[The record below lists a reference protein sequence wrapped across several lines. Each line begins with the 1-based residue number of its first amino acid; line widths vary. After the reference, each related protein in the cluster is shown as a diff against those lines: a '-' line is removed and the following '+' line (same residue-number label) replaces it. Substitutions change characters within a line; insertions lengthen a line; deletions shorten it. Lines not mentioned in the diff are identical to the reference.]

1 MDKEPLAV
9 PQNVEAEKS
18 VLGAM
23 LLSADALTEVSEILK
38 PHHFYRI
45 DQHGEI
51 FSAMMAI
58 FERREPVDSITLQN
72 ELMKRGTF
80 EKIGGSAFLADLAGT
95 VPSAAHAVRYAH
107 IIKEHY
113 TKRELISSAY
123 KISEQAFAPTSDVA
137 TVLDLAEQMV
147 FKLSQENSN
156 RDFTPLRDTL
166 AESFD
171 RLNDLAQNAGK
182 LRGVPTG
189 FRDLD
194 NKLAGLQNNALII
207 LAARPGVGKTALS
220 LNIAQNA
227 AVRYRIPVGIF
238 SLEMSKEELTDRL
251 LSIQS
256 TVNSWNIKTGRLEE
270 EDWEKLQ
277 GAMGELAEAPL
288 YIDDTPG
295 LSIFEMRTKARRL
308 HMEHGLQLLIVDYL
322 QLMQGRTKDNR
333 TQEVSEISQALKN
346 LARELR
352 IPVLALSQLSRAVEQ
367 RGGSKSPQLSDLRES
382 GAIEQDA
389 DVVMFIY
396 REESDNPDL
405 LPVKINIAKHRAG
418 SVGEIDLVF
427 KGSLQRFYGVEKRR
441 PQ

>member
-1 MDKEPLAV
+1 MEHIP
-9 PQNVEAEKS
+9 PQNLDAERS

-23 LLSADALTEVSEILK
+23 LLSPDALVEVSEILHS
-38 PHHFYRI
+38 HHFYRAET
-45 DQHGEI
+45 HGEI
-51 FSAMMAI
+51 YGAMI
-58 FERREPVDSITLQN
+58 TLYERRDPVDLITLTE
-72 ELMKRGTF
+72 ELRKRGSL
-80 EKIGGSAFLADLAGT
+80 ERAGGTTFLAELAAG

-113 TKRELISSAY
+113 TKRELVFSAS
-123 KISEQAFAPTSDVA
+123 KISELAMTPTSDVSN
-137 TVLDLAEQMV
+137 VLDQAEQMV
-147 FKLSQENSN
+147 FRLSQESSS
-156 RDFTPLRDTL
+156 RDFTPVRDTL

-171 RLNDLAQNAGK
+171 RLDELSKNAGK
-182 LRGVPTG
+182 LRGVPSG

-194 NKLAGLQNNALII
+194 NKLAGFQDNALII
-207 LAARPGVGKTALS
+207 LAARPGVGKTAFS

-256 TVNSWNIKTGRLEE
+256 TVSSWNIKTGRLEE

-277 GAMGELAEAPL
+277 EAMGELAEAPL

-308 HMEHGLQLLIVDYL
+308 QMEHGLRLLIVDYL
-322 QLMQGRTKDNR
+322 QLMRGRTQDNR

-352 IPVLALSQLSRAVEQ
+352 IPVIALSQLSRAVEQ
-367 RGGSKSPQLSDLRES
+367 RGTKSPQLSDLRES

-389 DVVMFIY
+389 DLVMFIY
-396 REESDNPDL
+396 REDSDNPDL
-405 LPVKINIAKHRAG
+405 IPVKINIAKHRAG

-441 PQ
+441 AT